1 MTTATVHLVRHGEV
15 HNPDRVLYGR
25 LSGFHLSEL
34 GYQMAEELADW
45 FVQRAEQTGS
55 APSILVASPLL
66 RAQETIAPLAQR
78 LQLPVRTDDR
88 VIEAAN
94 GFEGMSNIKRQLRR
108 PQNWG
113 LLLNPFR
120 PSWGEPYAEQAARV
134 AAAVH
139 DLRDELIR
147 NHGDGAEA
155 VIVAHQLPIWVTR
168 LSAEGKKLWHD
179 PRDRE
184 CSLTSVTSL
193 HCDAGATRPRV
204 EYQEPNR
211 HLLADAISLPGA

>member
-1 MTTATVHLVRHGEV
+1 MTTATVHLIRHGEV

-25 LSGFHLSEL
+25 LPGFHLSSL

-45 FVQRAEQTGS
+45 FVQRREDTGA
-55 APSILVASPLL
+55 APQILVASPLL
-66 RAQETIAPLAQR
+66 RAQETIAPLAER
-78 LQLPVRTDDR
+78 FALPVRTDER
-88 VIEAAN
+88 VLEAAN
-94 GFEGMSNIKRQLRR
+94 RFEGMANVKQQLRR
-108 PQNWG
+108 PRNWG

-120 PSWGEPYAEQAARV
+120 PSWGEPYAAQAARV
-134 AAAVH
+134 SAAVH
-139 DLRDELIR
+139 DLRDELTR
-147 NHGDGAEA
+147 THGDGAEA

-193 HCDAGATRPRV
+193 HFDAGQSRPRV
-204 EYQEPNR
+204 EYLEPNR
-211 HLLADAISLPGA
+211 HLLADATALPGA